1 MNTSKIEHVRS
12 QVPVTERLA
21 YLNTGS
27 VGPLPTIASDAI
39 TEALRREMAEGRV
52 GSAAAERGNA
62 ISAMA
67 REQFAGVVGASPDAI
82 ALTHSTG
89 EGMNIALWSVE
100 WNSGD
105 EVLTTNIEHS
115 AASIPLAVLAR
126 RRGIVIREVDL
137 GLGEADAVAAFTEAL
152 GPRSRM
158 IVVSHVSYSTGA
170 LLPVAE
176 IGKLAREKGLR
187 YVVDGAQAVGAIP
200 VDVGALNADFYSI
213 PGQKWL
219 CGPQDV
225 GALWVNVHE
234 LESSELTFGGYRSN
248 AESIPGVQSDLHP
261 DARRF
266 EIGDR
271 SVPLLSGQAA
281 SLDWL
286 QNEIGLEWIHERVA
300 RLTDYARRQLSS
312 VAGLRIL
319 TPASMQAGL
328 LSFQVDGWDSSE
340 LVLKLADEGFIL
352 RWILNPYCARVSCGF
367 YNTESEIDRLAFT
380 IESLRR

>member
-1 MNTSKIEHVRS
+1 MNTSKIELVRS
-12 QVPVTERLA
+12 QVPVTEKLA

-27 VGPLPTIASDAI
+27 VGPLPTLAGDAI
-39 TEALRREMAEGRV
+39 MDALRLELAEGRV
-52 GSAAAERGNA
+52 GSAAAERDSA
-62 ISAMA
+62 ISATV
-67 REQFAGVVGASPDAI
+67 RERFAGMVGASSDAI

-89 EGMNIALWSVE
+89 EGLNIALWSLE
-100 WNSGD
+100 WKPGD

-115 AASIPLAVLAR
+115 AAGIPLAILER
-126 RRGIVIREVDL
+126 RRGVAIREVDL
-137 GLGEADAVAAFTEAL
+137 GLGESDAVATLADSI

-176 IGKLAREKGLR
+176 IGKLARENGLTL
-187 YVVDGAQAVGAIP
+187 VVDGAQSVGAIP
-200 VDVGALNADFYSI
+200 VDAGAAGADFYSI

-225 GALWVNVHE
+225 GALWVSVE
-234 LESSELTFGGYRSN
+234 RLESFERTFSGYRSTAASAPG
-248 AESIPGVQSDLHP
+248 AESELYS

-266 EIGDR
+266 EIGER
-271 SVPLLSGQAA
+271 SVPLLAGQAA
-281 SLDWL
+281 SLDWV
-286 QNEIGLEWIHERVA
+286 QNQVGLGWIHDRVS
-300 RLTDYARRQLSS
+300 RLTDYARRRLSS

-328 LSFQVDGWDSSE
+328 LSFQVDDWDSSE
-340 LVLKLADEGFIL
+340 LVLKLAAEGFIL
-352 RWILNPYCARVSCGF
+352 RWILHPYCVRVSCGF

-380 IESLRR
+380 IDSLRR

>member
-1 MNTSKIEHVRS
+1 MNTSKIELVRS

-27 VGPLPTIASDAI
+27 VGPLPTIAGDAI
-39 TEALRREMAEGRV
+39 TEALRRELAEGRV

-67 REQFAGVVGASPDAI
+67 KEQFAGVVGASADAI

-89 EGMNIALWSVE
+89 EGMNIALWSAE
-100 WNSGD
+100 WKTGD

-115 AASIPLAVLAR
+115 AASIPLAILAR

-137 GLGEADAVAAFTEAL
+137 GLGEADAVAALARSI

-170 LLPVAE
+170 LLPAAE
-176 IGKLAREKGLR
+176 IGKLARENGLR

-200 VDVGALNADFYSI
+200 VDPGAIGADFYSI

-225 GALWVNVHE
+225 GALWANVQQVPSFE
-234 LESSELTFGGYRSN
+234 PTFGGYRSGT
-248 AESIPGVQSDLHP
+248 ESIPGELSEFHP

-271 SVPLLSGQAA
+271 SVPLLAGQAA

-286 QNEIGLEWIHERVA
+286 QSQVGLGWIHDRVS
-300 RLTDYARRQLSS
+300 RLTDFARRRLSS

-340 LVLKLADEGFIL
+340 LVLKLAAEGFIL

>member
-1 MNTSKIEHVRS
+1 MKTSKLELVRS

-27 VGPLPTIASDAI
+27 VGPLPTVAGDAI
-39 TEALRREMAEGRV
+39 SEAIRQELAEGRV
-52 GSAAAERGNA
+52 GSAAAERGDSLTA
-62 ISAMA
+62 LVRTRFSDL
-67 REQFAGVVGASPDAI
+67 VGASSDAV

-89 EGMNIALWSVE
+89 EGMNIALWSLE
-100 WNSGD
+100 WESGD

-115 AASIPLAVLAR
+115 AASIPLAILAR

-137 GLGEADAVAAFTEAL
+137 GLGDADAVAALAESI

-158 IVVSHVSYSTGA
+158 VVVSHVSYSTGA
-170 LLPVAE
+170 RLPAAE
-176 IGKLAREKGLR
+176 IGEMARENGLR

-200 VDVGALNADFYSI
+200 VDVRALNADFYSI

-225 GALWVNVHE
+225 GALWVNLQQLPAFE
-234 LESSELTFGGYRSN
+234 RTFGGYRSN
-248 AESIPGVQSDLHP
+248 SESIPGAESGVHP
-261 DARRF
+261 DSRRF

-271 SVPLLSGQAA
+271 SVPLLAGQAT
-281 SLDWL
+281 SLDWVWN
-286 QNEIGLEWIHERVA
+286 QVGLGWIHDRVS
-300 RLTDYARRQLSS
+300 RLTNYARRRLSS
-312 VAGLRIL
+312 VSGLRIL

-340 LVLKLADEGFIL
+340 LVLKLAAKGFVL
-352 RWILNPYCARVSCGF
+352 RWILHPYCVRVSCGF
-367 YNTESEIDRLAFT
+367 YNTESEIDRLAFA